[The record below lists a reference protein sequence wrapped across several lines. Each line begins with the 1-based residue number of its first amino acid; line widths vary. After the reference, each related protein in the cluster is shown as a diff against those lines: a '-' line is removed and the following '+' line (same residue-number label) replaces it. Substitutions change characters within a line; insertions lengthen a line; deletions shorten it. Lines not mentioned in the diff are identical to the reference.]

1 MNFLLQAQNICD
13 IEKNEKVAPVSDVMA
28 NYDKL
33 YEESIENPKKF
44 WFEIATKTLIWNEPC
59 TAEKV
64 MEGCDMQNG
73 KIHFFDGKLNTS
85 GEFTCIIILL

>member
-1 MNFLLQAQNICD
+1 MFSQAQNIHD
-13 IEKNEKVAPVSDVMA
+13 IVKDESLIPISDVMA

-33 YEESIENPKKF
+33 YEESIKNPKKF
-44 WFEIATKTLIWNEPC
+44 WFKMASKMLIWNEPC

-73 KIHFFDGKLNTS
+73 KIHFFDGKLNAS
-85 GEFTCIIILL
+85 GEFTCI